1 MLTIRE
7 EQEEAFRQVALHRF
21 EGEMVEHL
29 RGFAPKLCE
38 IRGESCV
45 RQVIR
50 LAIRR
55 AGQYGFTN
63 RGPVRFYIELM
74 FTLGCD
80 FDTDFQYP
88 WVQATLRDPEPL
100 DQAVR
105 AERLYSQFQHYMEH
119 VAGPNKQYT
128 LDALRKISQAK
139 LDDARTLLGDFEAR
153 VITALERIHPQKC
166 NHVGEPILHALV
178 RKGVDVASV
187 YKVTSELGAA
197 VLVALMFGF
206 GNGVTADLL
215 YPWVPATLSDPLV
228 KDANARAE
236 RLYTKSRI
244 YVGRLLAYL
253 EAEQRHV

>member
-1 MLTIRE
+1 MPDLTS
-7 EQEEAFRQVALHRF
+7 LP
-21 EGEMVEHL
+21 L
-29 RGFAPKLCE
+29 K
-38 IRGESCV
+38 S
-45 RQVIR
+45 VI
-50 LAIRR
+50 LFPA
-55 AGQYGFTN
+55 
-63 RGPVRFYIELM
+63 
-74 FTLGCD
+74 
-80 FDTDFQYP
+80 
-88 WVQATLRDPEPL
+88 
-100 DQAVR
+100 
-105 AERLYSQFQHYMEH
+105 
-119 VAGPNKQYT
+119 
-128 LDALRKISQAK
+128 
-139 LDDARTLLGDFEAR
+139 GDFL
-153 VITALERIHPQKC
+153 T
-166 NHVGEPILHALV
+166 V